1 MNAFHCC
8 RKMSDSCDRRATPG
22 FKSRHISHEK
32 LLLVE
37 GISRFDGSEFQ
48 CGLCFGG
55 VLGFHS
61 LGGSGTLCARCVVLS
76 GALCGRLCRRSV
88 SPRQAGSSSELAG
101 TELRARAEGCANEAA
116 AGAGAEDAGAGA
128 DEADAGAR

>member
-1 MNAFHCC
+1 M
-8 RKMSDSCDRRATPG
+8 
-22 FKSRHISHEK
+22 
-32 LLLVE
+32 E
-37 GISRFDGSEFQ
+37 GISRFDGSEFH

-55 VLGFHS
+55 VLCFHTCMCASRS

-128 DEADAGAR
+128 DEADAGAL